1 MSIWDI
7 FSSGQKTS
15 ASNATEKTT
24 KPASNVTFTNRPI
37 EQIFTNKPIEQ
48 IAVPSDSAFDLE
60 AFRKAREA
68 SYTNISTQKMAI
80 AAYEIAKLI
89 QANFDTSLVRC
100 MVPAAT
106 LSADAAPGA
115 LPVHFLF
122 YKNGRPSVAVVVV
135 TSMGFETT
143 RVLATKETCE
153 RRGIAYLRYFCDGNF
168 ADWIEDPNCSPVVA
182 TMCKACIVRSIAESL
197 R

>member
-15 ASNATEKTT
+15 ASNATEQTT
-24 KPASNVTFTNRPI
+24 KPASNKTFTNRPV
-37 EQIFTNKPIEQ
+37 EQ

-68 SYTNISTQKMAI
+68 SYTNMSTRNMAI

-89 QANFDTSLVRC
+89 QANFDTSQVRC
-100 MVPAAT
+100 MVPATT
-106 LSADAAPGA
+106 LSADAVPGA

-135 TSMGFETT
+135 TSMGFKTT

-153 RRGIAYLRYFCDGNF
+153 RQGIAYLRYFCDGNF
-168 ADWIEDPNCSPVVA
+168 ADWIEDPNCSPDVA
-182 TMCKACIVRSIAESL
+182 TMCKACIVRSIAKSL
-197 R
+197 K

>member
-7 FSSGQKTS
+7 FSSSQKTP
-15 ASNATEKTT
+15 ASNATEQTAN
-24 KPASNVTFTNRPI
+24 PEANEIFTNR
-37 EQIFTNKPIEQ
+37 PIEQ

-60 AFRKAREA
+60 AFRKAREV
-68 SYTNISTQKMAI
+68 SYTNMSTRNMAV

-89 QANFDTSLVRC
+89 QANFDTSQVRC

-122 YKNGRPSVAVVVV
+122 CKNGQPSVAVVVV
-135 TSMGFETT
+135 TSMGFKTT

-153 RRGIAYLRYFCDGNF
+153 RQGIAYLRYFCDGNF
-168 ADWIEDPNCSPVVA
+168 ADWIEDPRCSPDVA
-182 TMCKACIVRSIAESL
+182 AMCKERIVRSIAESL
-197 R
+197 K

>member
-1 MSIWDI
+1 MSFWDI
-7 FSSGQKTS
+7 FLSSQKTS
-15 ASNATEKTT
+15 ASNIARQTT
-24 KPASNVTFTNRPI
+24 KPVSNVTFMYM
-37 EQIFTNKPIEQ
+37 QGEQ

-89 QANFDTSLVRC
+89 QANFDTSQVRC
-100 MVPAAT
+100 MVPAT
-106 LSADAAPGA
+106 TISAVSVPGA

-135 TSMGFETT
+135 TSMGFKTP
-143 RVLATKETCE
+143 RVLATKEACE
-153 RRGIAYLRYFCDGNF
+153 RQGIAYLRYFCNGSF
-168 ADWIEDPNCSPVVA
+168 ADWINDPHCSPDVVA
-182 TMCKACIVRSIAESL
+182 MCKDRIVRSIAESL
-197 R
+197 K